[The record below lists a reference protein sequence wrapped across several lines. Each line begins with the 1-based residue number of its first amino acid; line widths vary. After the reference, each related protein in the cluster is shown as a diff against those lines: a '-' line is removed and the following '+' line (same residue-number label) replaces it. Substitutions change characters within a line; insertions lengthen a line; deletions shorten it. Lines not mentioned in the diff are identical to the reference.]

1 MKNQKVSISRKI
13 SAFLLSILTAFML
26 VFSLFTFPVELV
38 LLNPQSY
45 NLIIKDTRFS
55 SQYPEIITNVLISQY
70 YDSRIAGNLPEILTN
85 QDAFRSELISHLPF
99 DWVNETMSDFT
110 VQVIDYLNFRLPS
123 NSLSVELS
131 TLKTELI
138 LKSNE
143 IAQGYINSLSN
154 CNVQNVVDVGSGSTI
169 FELPP
174 CKPGNAMES
183 KFVTL
188 TSDYLE
194 DLFNQLPSKFTMGKV
209 SALDSNAVDRF
220 FYSYSLARWILR
232 LIPILSILLLIA
244 IALLLGS
251 SKPMMINWV
260 GRLLVITSSVSLGL
274 LVIILIGFDQFIAL
288 MINRSLNNF
297 IQGFDVLLLGLI
309 QTVGYQTLVWVV
321 ISALITLVFGVLL
334 LIIGKYIT
342 PKPTASEN
350 KPVLDEELSAAESV
364 PEKTEKPLT
373 IEEIEAEEKDLP
385 KEEI

>member
-1 MKNQKVSISRKI
+1 MENKKISISRKI

-26 VFSLFTFPVELV
+26 IFSLFTFPVELV

-55 SQYPEIITNVLISQY
+55 SQYPEIITNVLMSQY
-70 YDSRIAGNLPEILTN
+70 YDSRIAGNLPEMLSN
-85 QDAFRSELISHLPF
+85 KDAFRSVLISHLPI

-110 VQVIDYLNFRLPS
+110 LQVIDYLNFRLPS
-123 NSLSVELS
+123 NSMSVELS
-131 TLKTELI
+131 TLKSELI

-154 CNVQNVVDVGSGSTI
+154 CSAQNAIDVGSGSTI
-169 FELPP
+169 FDLPP
-174 CKPGNAMES
+174 CKPGNTMES
-183 KFVTL
+183 KFVAL

-220 FYSYSLARWILR
+220 FYSYSFARWILR

-244 IALLLGS
+244 IARLLGR
-251 SKPMMINWV
+251 SKPMMIGWV
-260 GRLLVITSSVSLGL
+260 GRLLVITSAVSLGL

-321 ISALITLVFGVLL
+321 ISALITLVFGALL

-350 KPVLDEELSAAESV
+350 APVLDEELPAADIL
-364 PEKTEKPLT
+364 PDKTEKPQT
-373 IEEIEAEEKDLP
+373 IEEIEAEENGLP